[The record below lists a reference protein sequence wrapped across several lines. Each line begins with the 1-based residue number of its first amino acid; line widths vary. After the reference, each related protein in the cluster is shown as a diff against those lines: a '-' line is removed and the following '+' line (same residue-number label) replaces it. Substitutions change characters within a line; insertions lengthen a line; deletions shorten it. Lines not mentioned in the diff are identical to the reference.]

1 MFVLTQLPTFPQLL
15 NSSPGKA
22 IRACAP
28 KVLSEPGPQLVCSG
42 LDRVWSWWLLGCL
55 GGLEGEAQYYP
66 VTSGRPLTGSH
77 YFFIIMRK
85 YAYRRRGY
93 RGHKPSYTVNRKFC
107 RNLTWNKLANDAD
120 IYTAAVQLV
129 YNPSVE
135 SSNQLGTILLQLST
149 QKCTATRLTYYGLNQ
164 DTNIVGHGSAGWLD
178 MCVCSMKALQTNL
191 LS

>member
-15 NSSPGKA
+15 NASPGKA

-28 KVLSEPGPQLVCSG
+28 KVLSEPGPQLVWFWSG
-42 LDRVWSWWLLGCL
+42 PGLVLVAAWLPRVTGVRSTVLPSHFWAALLGRL
-55 GGLEGEAQYYP
+55 VLVLA
-66 VTSGRPLTGSH
+66 H
-77 YFFIIMRK
+77 YFSYIMRK
-85 YAYRRRGY
+85 VCLQKRRGY

-135 SSNQLGTILLQLST
+135 SSNQLGTILTIKHLEVQLQDLP
-149 QKCTATRLTYYGLNQ
+149 TYYGLNQ
-164 DTNIVGHGSAGWLD
+164 DTNVVGHGSLADDLD
-178 MCVCSMKALQTNL
+178 MCLCA
-191 LS
+191 